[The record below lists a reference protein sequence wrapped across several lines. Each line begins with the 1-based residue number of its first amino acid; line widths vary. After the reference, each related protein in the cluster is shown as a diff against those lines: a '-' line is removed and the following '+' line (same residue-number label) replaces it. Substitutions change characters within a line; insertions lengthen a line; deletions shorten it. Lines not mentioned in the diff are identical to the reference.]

1 MDLHLW
7 AAQTFFG
14 AYRSAMGAMSPV
26 TEAKIPDWE
35 QLPERVKAGY
45 VEGAKA
51 LLIFA
56 ESIGTR
62 VNPDSR
68 APAVERQREA
78 SFLYG

>member
-14 AYRSAMGAMSPV
+14 AYRSALGAMSPV
-26 TEAKIPDWE
+26 TEKQIPDWE
-35 QLPERVKAGY
+35 RLDDRVKQGY

-56 ESIGTR
+56 ESMGTR
-62 VNPDSR
+62 VNPESR
-68 APAVERQREA
+68 SNEVEKQKEA
-78 SFLYG
+78 GFLY